1 MIKDNNNDHNIEIF
15 ITSMKMIHS
24 EKNLLCSCNQLFVF
38 PPQGNLKKCVFWMFS
53 KMSLNCDLYLV
64 HLAGELNNMYFEYFL
79 KCFWIVTFILSIWQ
93 ASSMAVRAVQVA
105 ISDSLRQVRHVAI
118 ETIVFWGS
126 CAQLHM
132 WYMEKNTNVQSEPI
146 PTQPTIPFSIALFSV
161 K

>member
-1 MIKDNNNDHNIEIF
+1 
-15 ITSMKMIHS
+15 MIHS
-24 EKNLLCSCNQLFVF
+24 EKKTFSVAATSCLSFLRRDTWN
-38 PPQGNLKKCVFWMFS
+38 
-53 KMSLNCDLYLV
+53 Y
-64 HLAGELNNMYFEYFL
+64 MYFEYFLKCFWIKTFILSIMYFKYFL

-105 ISDSLRQVRHVAI
+105 ISDSLRRLRQLGI